1 VLDGIRQKKM
11 NTPQKRTKMDK
22 CVLVVTNRL
31 PYVARRDASNK
42 WCVEESGGGLASL
55 LRGTYCCNSSGSV
68 KACFG
73 LYIQLSCVC
82 VGVQNMNT
90 IRISWVGVDVSDA
103 DRGELTWV
111 FATKVY
117 SLFEMAVVVWNR
129 RI

>member
-1 VLDGIRQKKM
+1 M

-22 CVLVVTNRL
+22 RVLVVANRL
-31 PYVARRDASNK
+31 PYVASRDASNK

-55 LRGTYCCNSSGSV
+55 LRTTCCCNSSGIV

-82 VGVQNMNT
+82 AGVKNVNM
-90 IRISWVGVDVSDA
+90 IRIGWAGVDVSDA
-103 DRGELTWV
+103 DRGELTRV
-111 FATKVY
+111 FATKAY
-117 SLFEMAVVVWNR
+117 SLFETAVVVWIR

>member
-1 VLDGIRQKKM
+1 M
-11 NTPQKRTKMDK
+11 NTSQKRTKMDK
-22 CVLVVTNRL
+22 RVLVMTNRL

-55 LRGTYCCNSSGSV
+55 LRGTCCCNSFGSV

-73 LYIQLSCVC
+73 LYMQLSCVC
-82 VGVQNMNT
+82 AGVKNVNM
-90 IRISWVGVDVSDA
+90 IRIGWAGVNVSDA
-103 DRGELTWV
+103 DRRELRRV

-117 SLFEMAVVVWNR
+117 SLFETAMVVWIR